1 MSVEILEFVRILI
14 FSDYLARLGVGRYEA
29 DISEEFTRCPPVGR
43 LEGEVLELDWVPDPV
58 AELEVVGCVRCDSQ
72 NQVSEV
78 LWIRTVT
85 ASRTQLQ
92 GLAHQAR
99 RISDFLLSLSLWVSW
114 VILSLGKL
122 LFPCSEFRL

>member
-1 MSVEILEFVRILI
+1 M
-14 FSDYLARLGVGRYEA
+14 GRYEA
-29 DISEEFTRCPPVGR
+29 DIREGLQGVHQWGR
-43 LEGEVLELDWVPDPV
+43 LEGGVLELDWVPDPV

-78 LWIRTVT
+78 VWIRTIT

-92 GLAHQAR
+92 GLAHRVR